1 METLATVD
9 MSPAFAGAEGE
20 KHVAEALRNAATTV
34 GFLYLIN
41 HGVPSEVIKNAYEQL
56 HKFFD
61 LPLDVKMKVHT
72 SLSAGVRG
80 YIGIY
85 EQVCLS
91 WDALDCCR
99 DAYRQLASNSG
110 KLRPGHHRPTRCSSR
125 YVVLLSCNN
134 PNICHLNVHNP

>member
-9 MSPAFAGAEGE
+9 MSPAFAGEEGE
-20 KHVAEALRNAATTV
+20 KQVAEALRNAATTV

-91 WDALDCCR
+91 CDALPR
-99 DAYRQLASNSG
+99 
-110 KLRPGHHRPTRCSSR
+110 
-125 YVVLLSCNN
+125 LLSRCV
-134 PNICHLNVHNP
+134 PTAGFILRETTVWTSQTDAMQLPVCCLVILQQP